1 MTYRLPTLAAVTLIA
16 LWAPAARAEEKAEK
30 KSSSGGVV
38 HTVIFYLKDDA
49 PSGTADAIVADCHE
63 MLAKIPTVRH
73 LKAGRPLEGAAATAK
88 KDFAVG
94 LVILFDD
101 AAGLK
106 TYIDHPLHK
115 GFVAKHGK
123 YINLSKLAGYDF
135 VDGRK

>member
-49 PSGTADAIVADCHE
+49 SSGTADAIVADCHE

-88 KDFAVG
+88 KDFAVA

-101 AAGLK
+101 AEGLK
-106 TYIDHPLHK
+106 
-115 GFVAKHGK
+115 
-123 YINLSKLAGYDF
+123 
-135 VDGRK
+135 